1 MTTIIYELSLVL
13 SVAQSLKETIGDST
27 YLNEVIDGYLS
38 KRKDEFYAL
47 QQHFKKEYVIT
58 PEDHEA
64 HASAVVW
71 MNLGWMGFLYFIC
84 YLFVFIYAHLP
95 VLFVFMYFCVFVFI
109 CIYLFVFIYLYI
121 YLFIYLFVFIC
132 VYCIYLY
139 LFVFICLY
147 LFFLNFYILFIYL
160 FYFIGLL

>member
-13 SVAQSLKETIGDST
+13 SVAQSLKETTGDST

-47 QQHFKKEYVIT
+47 QQHFEKEYVIT

-71 MNLGWMGFLYFIC
+71 MNLG
-84 YLFVFIYAHLP
+84 
-95 VLFVFMYFCVFVFI
+95 
-109 CIYLFVFIYLYI
+109 
-121 YLFIYLFVFIC
+121 
-132 VYCIYLY
+132 
-139 LFVFICLY
+139 
-147 LFFLNFYILFIYL
+147 
-160 FYFIGLL
+160 